1 MQNELTFTNTGE
13 QQKVVIVLEYH
24 VGDDPEPTPDPVSAD
39 LSYGSSEADNVVLGE
54 AYTARTLTNPYNVDV
69 TYSSSNTSV
78 ATVNQQ
84 GAVTIVGAGETKIT
98 ATFAG
103 NDEYLAGS
111 ASYDIVV
118 TMPVGISNVN
128 ADADADEVFY
138 NTSGQK
144 VDKNTPGILIKD
156 GKKYMK

>member
-1 MQNELTFTNTGE
+1 
-13 QQKVVIVLEYH
+13 
-24 VGDDPEPTPDPVSAD
+24 
-39 LSYGSSEADNVVLGE
+39 VLGE

-69 TYSSSNTSV
+69 TYSSSNTAV

-84 GAVTIVGAGETKIT
+84 GAVTIVGAGEATIT

-111 ASYDIVV
+111 ASYKIVV
-118 TMPVGISNVN
+118 TMPVGINNVN

-138 NTSGQK
+138 NASGQK
-144 VDKNTPGILIKD
+144 VGKNTPGILIKD